1 MLNTIKKNRLKECPI
16 CEEKIKQESAYLTY
30 LKIEG
35 DWQLCFLHRDC
46 YKKVKKY
53 EKGEN

>member
-16 CEEKIKQESAYLTY
+16 CEEKINQESAYLTY
-30 LKIEG
+30 LKVEG